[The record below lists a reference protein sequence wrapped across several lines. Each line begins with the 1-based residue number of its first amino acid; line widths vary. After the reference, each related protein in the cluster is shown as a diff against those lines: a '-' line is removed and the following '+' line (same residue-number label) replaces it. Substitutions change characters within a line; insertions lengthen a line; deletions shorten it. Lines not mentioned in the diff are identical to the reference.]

1 MKVKMTKDEF
11 VQRMLADQ
19 ELRKEW
25 QRAGRRAAYDLHYR
39 AIGEAIKRRNSTRK
53 RGRK

>member
-19 ELRKEW
+19 ALKEEQRK
-25 QRAGRRAAYDLHYR
+25 AGRRAAFDLHYR
-39 AIGEAIKRRNSTRK
+39 AIGTAIKRRNSTRK

>member
-19 ELRKEW
+19 ELRKEQ